1 MILITIKSTSL
12 QYHMLRNCLCSNNV
26 PRKTPNMIS
35 TFKWTCLLL
44 STSHEYQYVLKNNK

>member
-1 MILITIKSTSL
+1 MKSTSL

-35 TFKWTCLLL
+35 TFKWTYLLL
-44 STSHEYQYVLKNNK
+44 STSHEYQYVLKNNKL